1 MTGPA
6 GISSQPRPMPF
17 RFGVQCSSPT
27 EVSASSWRALAHKV
41 EDLGYSRLT
50 VSDHLDE
57 QLAPIAA
64 LMAAADATST
74 LRIGAMVLCNDY
86 RHPVV
91 LAKEAATLDVL
102 SDGRFELGLGAGWM
116 VADYQRAGIRLDP
129 AGVRIERLEESIQLL
144 ELLFREEPT
153 TFHGSHYTVEGL
165 QGTPTPVQR
174 PHPPIL
180 VGGGG
185 KRILELAARRADI
198 VGLNPIMSTGVID
211 ASAGPDAT
219 AAATERKIGWI
230 RAAAGE
236 RFDHLE
242 LQTRIHLVAVTDDRL
257 GVATSLAPLFGLS
270 PTDALESPH
279 TLCGSVEQIAEDLV
293 ARRERFGL
301 SAVGIGLD
309 AVDALAP
316 VVARLAGT

>member
-1 MTGPA
+1 MSGSPE
-6 GISSQPRPMPF
+6 PEPKPKPF
-17 RFGVQCSSPT
+17 RFGVQCSSPR
-27 EVSASSWRALAHKV
+27 EVSAASWRALARKV
-41 EDLGYSRLT
+41 EGLGYSRLT

-64 LMAAADATST
+64 LMAAADATTS
-74 LRIGAMVLCNDY
+74 LRLGAMVFCNDY

-102 SDGRFELGLGAGWM
+102 SGGRFELGLGAGWM
-116 VADYQRAGIRLDP
+116 RADYERAGIPLDP
-129 AGVRIERLEESIQLL
+129 PGVRIDRLEEAIEVLKR
-144 ELLFREEPT
+144 LFLDEPCNYE
-153 TFHGSHYTVEGL
+153 GAHYRVAGL
-165 QGTPTPVQR
+165 QGTPSPVQR

-185 KRILELAARRADI
+185 RRILELAARQADI
-198 VGLNPIMSTGVID
+198 VGLNPSMAAGVID

-219 AAATERKIGWI
+219 AAATDRKVAWI

-242 LQTRIHLVAVTDDRL
+242 LQARVHLVAVTDDRAGL
-257 GVATSLAPLFGLS
+257 AEALAPSFGL
-270 PTDALESPH
+270 TAEQALASPH
-279 TLCGSVEQIAEDLV
+279 TLCGTVDQIVDDLV

-301 SAVGIGLD
+301 SAVGIGLG

>member
-1 MTGPA
+1 
-6 GISSQPRPMPF
+6 
-17 RFGVQCSSPT
+17 
-27 EVSASSWRALAHKV
+27 VSAASWKALARKV

-74 LRIGAMVLCNDY
+74 LRVGAMVFCNDY

-102 SDGRFELGLGAGWM
+102 SGGRFELGLGAGWM
-116 VADYQRAGIRLDP
+116 AADYERAGIKLDP
-129 AGVRIERLEESIQLL
+129 AGVRIARLEESIKLL
-144 ELLFREEPT
+144 KLLFGDEPC
-153 TFHGSHYTVEGL
+153 TFHGEHYRVEGL
-165 QGTPTPVQR
+165 RGTPSPVQR

-185 KRILELAARRADI
+185 RRILELAARHADI
-198 VGLNPIMSTGVID
+198 VGLNPTMAAGVID

-219 AAATERKIGWI
+219 EAATIRKIGWI

-236 RFDHLE
+236 RFEHLE
-242 LQTRIHLVAVTDDRL
+242 LQTRVHLVAVTDDRRGL
-257 GVATSLAPLFGLS
+257 VDALAPTFGLT
-270 PTDALESPH
+270 PQEALASPH
-279 TLCGSVEQIAEDLV
+279 TLCGTVDQIVDDLV
-293 ARRERFGL
+293 ERRERLGL
-301 SAVGIGLD
+301 SAIGVGLD
-309 AVDALAP
+309 AIDALAP
-316 VVARLAGT
+316 VVARLAGI